1 VPWLRIDDHMVEH
14 PKLVE
19 VGGDAGW
26 LHLCAMSWSARH
38 GTDGFVPDGIVLRV
52 SDRRQPAKLAVALE
66 RARLWERVE
75 GGFQIHDWAE
85 YQPSAYETKSRRES
99 VSKVRSAASALAHH
113 RRWHEARGV
122 RSDECPHCEPDA
134 KSMPNRCQIDA
145 PVPVPVPITSS
156 LSTTTTARES
166 AASSS
171 SSSSIDDPRFG
182 ETVDLAVEIAALA
195 AGEVRSPGPWRAA
208 VRRTIVAEHGPQIV
222 AHLAARPGATAGETV
237 RVVLGRSELD
247 VARARQARSVG

>member
-1 VPWLRIDDHMVEH
+1 MTWVKLDDGFAEH
-14 PKLVE
+14 PKLIAA
-19 VGGDAGW
+19 GGDAGW
-26 LHLCAMSWSARH
+26 LHICAMCWSARNL
-38 GTDGFVPDGIVLRV
+38 TDGFLPAGIIGRL
-52 SDRRQPAKLAVALE
+52 SDRRKPEALARTLVKVG
-66 RARLWERVE
+66 LWEPAD
-75 GGFQIHDWAE
+75 GGWMIHDWGDF
-85 YQPSAYETKSRRES
+85 QPSKERIEAE
-99 VSKVRSAASALAHH
+99 RSAARDRMRRHRAGDVRANNGRSAGEVHFP
-113 RRWHEARGV
+113 R
-122 RSDECPHCEPDA
+122 PQPD
-134 KSMPNRCQIDA
+134 PNTYSFQ
-145 PVPVPVPITSS
+145 
-156 LSTTTTARES
+156 TTTTARES
-166 AASSS
+166 AAPPS

>member
-1 VPWLRIDDHMVEH
+1 
-14 PKLVE
+14 
-19 VGGDAGW
+19 
-26 LHLCAMSWSARH
+26 
-38 GTDGFVPDGIVLRV
+38 
-52 SDRRQPAKLAVALE
+52 LAVALE

-166 AASSS
+166 AAPSS

-182 ETVDLAVEIAALA
+182 ETVDLP
-195 AGEVRSPGPWRAA
+195 VRCA
-208 VRRTIVAEHGPQIV
+208 RR
-222 AHLAARPGATAGETV
+222 
-237 RVVLGRSELD
+237 GRGGL
-247 VARARQARSVG
+247 RCGARSWPSTGRRSWRIWLRDPVRQRAKPCGWCWDGPSSTWLGPGRRGAWDDRR